1 MTKKEPYLYQKIRE
15 IWTKHTEEGTPKKI
29 IESNMAREFR
39 LCKGEVHRVM
49 EEMHLENEML
59 LRKKQRINRRTEFAA
74 PARDREMYLTEL
86 KASR

>member
-15 IWTKHTEEGTPKKI
+15 IWNKHTEEGTPKKI

-39 LCKGEVHRVM
+39 LCRDEVHRVV
-49 EEMHLENEML
+49 EEMHLENEIL
-59 LRKKQRINRRTEFAA
+59 LRKKQRIRRVEFAA
-74 PARDREMYLTEL
+74 PARDREMYLEEL

>member
-15 IWTKHTEEGTPKKI
+15 IWTKHTEEGTPRKI

-39 LCKGEVHRVM
+39 LCKDEVHRVM
-49 EEMHLENEML
+49 EEMHLETEI
-59 LRKKQRINRRTEFAA
+59 LRKKQRIRRVDFAT